1 MMIDMMIRVSAVLLL
16 VLSFCGCRCPW
27 TAATPKSSTTSQGVS
42 AVTSVEQASKLVQQ
56 FERRLHYEMYGKE
69 RPHPPLA
76 SVDKPHSV
84 VEKGEYYVFEFRKP
98 FGPAGGGYIKM
109 FHVHKFTGRVTRG
122 AWTLGR

>member
-1 MMIDMMIRVSAVLLL
+1 MNDMMIRVSALLLL
-16 VLSFCGCRCPW
+16 VCSFCGCRCPS
-27 TAATPKSSTTSQGVS
+27 TVATPKSSTTSQAVS

-56 FERRLHYEMYGKE
+56 FERKLHDEMYAKE
-69 RPHPPLA
+69 GPHPPLA

-84 VEKGEYYVFEFRKP
+84 VEKGEYYVFDFRKP

-109 FHVHKFTGRVTRG
+109 FQVHKFAGKVTRG